1 MRIIRAKTMME
12 IYVVAAIT
20 YETKRLCWLQKHLYE
35 QAGPCKNY
43 FAKGAPAVAEVAKRP
58 LFRLF
63 SPAKP
68 PFLLILS
75 KTAFSPY
82 SPLILCKSAFFFA
95 RKIVPCTCNTTFP
108 DPLVLQGRERRLGES
123 WKIKKEEPATFLENI
138 HGYNLHNHTTCRWV
152 VAYDI
157 MIHLIC

>member
-1 MRIIRAKTMME
+1 MNKQDHVR
-12 IYVVAAIT
+12 VS
-20 YETKRLCWLQKHLYE
+20 LQKKTS
-35 QAGPCKNY
+35 GT
-43 FAKGAPAVAEVAKRP
+43 EVAKRP

-75 KTAFSPY
+75 KTAFFPYSLQNLSFSPY
-82 SPLILCKSAFFFA
+82 SPLILGKSAFFFA

-123 WKIKKEEPATFLENI
+123 WKIKEEAATFLENI
-138 HGYNLHNHTTCRWV
+138 QGYNLHNHTTCRWV
-152 VAYDI
+152 VAYDY
-157 MIHLIC
+157 LKSS